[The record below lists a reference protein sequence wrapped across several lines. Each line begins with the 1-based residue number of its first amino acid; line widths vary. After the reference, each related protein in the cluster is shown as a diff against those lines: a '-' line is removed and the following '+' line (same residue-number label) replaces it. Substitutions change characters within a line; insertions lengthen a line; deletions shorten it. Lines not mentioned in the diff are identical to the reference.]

1 MVMNG
6 ITSDALQ
13 KDEVGTIMTTIL
25 YICWLVNVIVI
36 VYTAIKEGINKYK
49 LRKLRKKVI
58 K

>member
-13 KDEVGTIMTTIL
+13 KDEVGTIMTRIL
-25 YICWLVNVIVI
+25 YICWSVNVIVI
-36 VYTAIKEGINKYK
+36 VYTAIKEGIHKYK
-49 LRKLRKKVI
+49 LRKQRKKVI